1 MERGQGSQRGG
12 QLVPGAEGRGG
23 RGEGG
28 EAQVGEV
35 LEHQRGL
42 EPGHVSAHWSC
53 YPALPTPGPL
63 TSTWRADTAGRC
75 EAGRG
80 CSARS

>member
-12 QLVPGAEGRGG
+12 QLVPGAEGRRG

-42 EPGHVSAHWSC
+42 EPGHVSAQC
-53 YPALPTPGPL
+53 TPVMLPRT
-63 TSTWRADTAGRC
+63 ADTRASDLYLACRHGG
-75 EAGRG
+75 AI
-80 CSARS
+80 